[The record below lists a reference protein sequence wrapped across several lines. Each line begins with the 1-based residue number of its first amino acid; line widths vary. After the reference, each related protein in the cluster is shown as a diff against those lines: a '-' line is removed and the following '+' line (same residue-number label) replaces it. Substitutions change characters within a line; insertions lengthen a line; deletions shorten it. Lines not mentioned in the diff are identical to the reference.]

1 MKDKRSFLINKKITF
16 LYKPK
21 NLLSFIENSKFIV
34 HLSSSLSAQS
44 LFLNKKILC
53 LGKNNIYL
61 KILKNIIFNMKNRN
75 NLKFPNKT
83 NTKEEIFKV
92 NKYLTKLLS
101 MSVNSRGI

>member
-44 LFLNKKILC
+44 LFLNKK
-53 LGKNNIYL
+53 N
-61 KILKNIIFNMKNRN
+61 FMFR
-75 NLKFPNKT
+75 
-83 NTKEEIFKV
+83 
-92 NKYLTKLLS
+92 
-101 MSVNSRGI
+101 